1 MMNDTIKMVLHCGK
15 RTIELDERTLY
26 DTGALRGLADYFNT
40 TADETK
46 HQNLF
51 WRDVFNGLAELAH
64 DKSCDDAIASDQFRE
79 HVQRLNNGGRDP
91 YSPTL
96 RKKLDRMAAD

>member
-1 MMNDTIKMVLHCGK
+1 MNDTIKMLLHCGK

-96 RKKLDRMAAD
+96 RKKLNQMAAD